1 MNPDL
6 RLRFAIPL
14 LCSLALMF
22 PAILLPQE
30 KGAATQ
36 GKIQG
41 KGNNLIRPLAELEF
55 VRGRFETKVLP
66 FFSSQLAF

>member
-22 PAILLPQE
+22 LAIPQE